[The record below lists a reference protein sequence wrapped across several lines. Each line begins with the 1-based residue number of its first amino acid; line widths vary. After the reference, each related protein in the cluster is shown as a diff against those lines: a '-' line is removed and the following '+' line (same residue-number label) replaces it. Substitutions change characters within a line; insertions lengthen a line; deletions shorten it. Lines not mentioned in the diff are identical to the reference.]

1 MQQGDTVTFVAE
13 YDLGYGRWVSV
24 GPRWKVI
31 EISGEQM
38 FLVPTGGSVE
48 DYPIR
53 VPLEAVATAV
63 DLRHIPHVYLRR

>member
-31 EISGEQM
+31 EVSGEVV
-38 FLVPTGGSVE
+38 FLVPVGGSVE

-53 VPLEAVATAV
+53 VPLEVVVITD
-63 DLRHIPHVYLRR
+63 DLRRIPHIYLRR